1 MKTKI
6 LVLLIALFSINGF
19 SQNVYYAVNG
29 NRITNEE
36 GLIEIQENLESNGKF
51 ETLHLKTIHKN
62 DSIIHYVKLHE
73 VPLTQEGVDIW
84 GETRKLMTG
93 KRFPIED
100 FKDEHNQNFS
110 DDFLTSKPSFINF
123 WFTQCYPCIEEMP
136 SLNRFEEKYRDQ
148 VNFISV
154 TFNSQSE
161 VQSFLE
167 KFEFNFMHITDAR
180 TQIDEFKLGG
190 YPTTFILDKN
200 GIIKVVHPFIDD
212 FDIKDIETT
221 LETLIN

>member
-6 LVLLIALFSINGF
+6 LVLLIALFSVNVF

-36 GLIEIQENLESNGKF
+36 GLIEMQENLNSNGKF
-51 ETLHLKTIHKN
+51 EKLHLKTINKN
-62 DSIIHYVKLHE
+62 DSIIHYVRLQE
-73 VPLTQEGVDIW
+73 VPLTREGIDIW
-84 GETRKLMTG
+84 GETRELMIG

-100 FKDEHNQNFS
+100 FKDEHNQYFS
-110 DDFLTSKPSFINF
+110 DDFLINKPSFINF

-161 VQSFLE
+161 VHKFLE

-200 GIIKVVHPFIDD
+200 GIIKIVHPFIAD

-221 LETLIN
+221 LETLID